1 MIQEVVEPAPNLAHT
16 VWLDATGATGDS
28 CVADRAGL
36 FGHRPCRFQQPKSR
50 PGEPDMVRP
59 IAISR
64 GGGDDDYELGYGSQ
78 IAAGGVDQID
88 GLSGRTQ

>member
-1 MIQEVVEPAPNLAHT
+1 MQEVVEPAPNLAHT
-16 VWLDATGATGDS
+16 VWLDATGDS